1 VDNFKVR
8 VNMNRLTR
16 FTRCF
21 GSVNQ
26 TRGFGSMK
34 RNSHFAIL
42 TDADLIEFRKILD
55 NPADVVDSSDDLEKY
70 NRDWTGRY
78 CGSATIALRPRTTEQ
93 VSRLLKYCNRRKL
106 AVCPQGGNTGLV
118 GGAVPVF
125 DEIVLSLERLN
136 RILHHDEVAGVL
148 SAEAGCILET
158 ADNFVRERGFVM
170 PLDLG
175 AKGSCMLG
183 GNVATNAGG
192 LRVLRYGGLHGSVL
206 GLQVVL
212 ADGTVLDG
220 MGTCRK
226 DNTGYDYKQLFI
238 GSEGTLGVI
247 TKVNIATPPLPQSTN
262 VALFSVAAFEDIKRL
277 FGQARRDLGEILS
290 AFEFWDVE
298 SQRLMDMH
306 FPDNQLPIA
315 SGTFFVLVETSGSN
329 AEHDQS
335 KLLRFL
341 EDSVSLI
348 VDGTMAQDETQLKR
362 LWALREGIPEACARE
377 GIVYKYDISLPTA
390 HMYDPVLALRARLDH
405 PAIKQIIGYG
415 HFGDGNIHVNVATH
429 QYESAVVAQIEPY
442 IYELV
447 REHGGSIS
455 AEHGVGV
462 LKASQMG
469 RFAKTPA
476 EMVLLRKI
484 KTLLDPQGILNPYK
498 VLP

>member
-1 VDNFKVR
+1 
-8 VNMNRLTR
+8 MTR
-16 FTRCF
+16 NPT
-21 GSVNQ
+21 
-26 TRGFGSMK
+26 
-34 RNSHFAIL
+34 FAIL
-42 TDADLIEFRKILD
+42 KDADLTEFRKILD
-55 NPADVVDSSDDLEKY
+55 NSGDVVDSSDDLEKY

-93 VSRLLKYCNRRKL
+93 VSRLLKYCNRRRL

-125 DEIVLSLERLN
+125 DEIVLSMERLN
-136 RILHHDEVAGVL
+136 RLINHDEVSGVL

-206 GLQVVL
+206 GLRVVL

-220 MGTCRK
+220 MGACRK

-247 TKVNIATPPLPQSTN
+247 TEVNIATPPLPQSTN
-262 VALFSVAAFEDIKRL
+262 VALFSVAIFEDIKRL

-298 SQRLMDMH
+298 SQKLLDMH
-306 FPDNQLPIA
+306 FPDNKLPIRPGA
-315 SGTFFVLVETSGSN
+315 FFVLVETSGSDS
-329 AEHDQS
+329 EHDQS
-335 KLLRFL
+335 KLMRFL
-341 EDSVSLI
+341 EDSEAQV
-348 VDGTMAQDETQLKR
+348 VDGTMAQDETQLRR
-362 LWALREGIPEACARE
+362 LWALRESIPEACARE
-377 GIVYKYDISLPTA
+377 GIVYKYDVSLPTA
-390 HMYDPVLALRARLDH
+390 RMYDPVLALRSRLAH
-405 PAIKQIIGYG
+405 PAISQIIGYG
-415 HFGDGNIHVNVATH
+415 HFGDGNIHVNVATQH
-429 QYESAVVAQIEPY
+429 YEAAVVAQIEPY

-447 REHGGSIS
+447 RKHGGSIS

-462 LKASQMG
+462 LKAPQMG
-469 RFAKTPA
+469 RFAKTAA
-476 EMVLLRKI
+476 EMALLRNI
-484 KTLLDPQGILNPYK
+484 KTLFDPRGILNPYK